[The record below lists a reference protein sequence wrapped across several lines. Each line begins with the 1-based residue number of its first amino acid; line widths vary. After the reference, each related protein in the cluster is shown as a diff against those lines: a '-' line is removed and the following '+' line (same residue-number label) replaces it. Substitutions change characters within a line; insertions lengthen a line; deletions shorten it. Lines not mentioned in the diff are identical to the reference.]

1 LFLFSPAQKSKQDLI
16 GAQNDFSERGA
27 DRVSLFTPQQS
38 DSFDLKRSNPGKR
51 ILNLEVLR
59 LVMLRF

>member
-16 GAQNDFSERGA
+16 GAQTLSSEGGA
-27 DRVSLFTPQQS
+27 GRVFLFGRAAKR
-38 DSFDLKRSNPGKR
+38 SFDLKRSNPGKR

-59 LVMLRF
+59 LGMLRF